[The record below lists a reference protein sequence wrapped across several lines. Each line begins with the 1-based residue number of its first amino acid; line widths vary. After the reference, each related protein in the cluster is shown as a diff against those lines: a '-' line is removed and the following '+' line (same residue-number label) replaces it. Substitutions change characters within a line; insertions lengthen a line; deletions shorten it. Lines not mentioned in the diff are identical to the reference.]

1 MDRPCPFAALT
12 PVLGTL
18 AAYFGLMAVAF
29 A

>member
-1 MDRPCPFAALT
+1 MTRQNPLAALT

-18 AAYFGLMAVAF
+18 AALFGLMAVAF